1 MTVALPLE
9 AEVLNELR
17 LELLTFLSDRSG
29 LSVPAANGL
38 EAR

>member
-9 AEVLNELR
+9 TEVLNKLR
-17 LELLTFLSDRSG
+17 LELLKFLSDRSG
-29 LSVPAANGL
+29 LSLPAANDL